1 MALLRRG
8 AYGCSTEQIDGL
20 CDLMDE
26 TDGVLGSE
34 IVGAGLGG
42 CVIALIEK
50 DKSARIVDTIN
61 EKYYDRFGYDHMAKV
76 FISSSG
82 SRTLY

>member
-1 MALLRRG
+1 MN
-8 AYGCSTEQIDGL
+8 
-20 CDLMDE
+20 E

-82 SRTLY
+82 SLTLN